1 MSSGCLLP
9 ELIVPSAAIPPSQI
23 SKFVTILLQGTKQQ
37 YYTGYAE
44 DGLVMTMK
52 HMAKNVVKV
61 NEKLTKYTVSITI

>member
-1 MSSGCLLP
+1 MP
-9 ELIVPSAAIPPSQI
+9 EVTVEQQFPLHKSQVCFC
-23 SKFVTILLQGTKQQ
+23 SLQGTKQQ

-61 NEKLTKYTVSITI
+61 NEKLTKYTVSITTQILCLMF